1 MSSVSPARLPGV
13 VLVLDPDEGVLIAC
27 GKMLGKAG
35 MVVRIAATLEQAL
48 AHVAGG
54 GIEVVLASVRVPD
67 AEAAVVLH
75 AIRARDPHLPVVF
88 VETWPDFG
96 GAAAPEDRESLRATV
111 AAAAI
116 GYRISRR
123 GRTTS
128 LHPLGVDLESR
139 RSPRQ

>member
-13 VLVLDPDEGVLIAC
+13 VLVLDPDEVVLTAC

-35 MVVRIAATLEQAL
+35 MIVRVAATLEQAL
-48 AHVAGG
+48 VHVAGG

-67 AEAAVVLH
+67 AEAAAVLH

-96 GAAAPEDRESLRATV
+96 GAATPEDSESLRATV
-111 AAAAI
+111 AAAAV
-116 GYRISRR
+116 GYRLGRR
-123 GRTTS
+123 ARSASS
-128 LHPLGVDLESR
+128 LHPIGVIEPR
-139 RSPRQ
+139 RSPPT